1 MWWRVVAAPDGEA
14 VEVKKMANELL
25 SDADN
30 VINDIIK
37 SSGGEVCFQS
47 LRWMTPKRSNK

>member
-1 MWWRVVAAPDGEA
+1 VVAAPDGEA

-47 LRWMTPKRSNK
+47 LR